1 MKCDAIGSNP
11 PMPSAM
17 LTTQDIRRRQ
27 RILEAAIVQLAERGL
42 SQTLLEDAAA
52 AAACSMAQAQVFFGR
67 DEELVL
73 GLYARLAA
81 DLEARVSELPDG
93 SVAERFRSI
102 MLAKLSLVAP
112 YREAL
117 AALLAALL
125 NPKHELSVLSTESGI
140 IRSRVMGVFSA
151 VVLGARDGHKVNTQ
165 QTVRSLY
172 AMHLALML
180 LWTQDRSDDSKATRA
195 AIDLVRDL
203 LSLSGRLA
211 WLPGAGSPFER
222 FDEIAAPLIE
232 PAPDCAQAAISRKI
246 LEQLFQH
253 RRLETA
259 GPCAERPCEQCFAL
273 HLPRVLRF
281 VSANE
286 PIHFL
291 LPAFPAKSPS
301 PKKVLGPLPDM
312 AEELALRF
320 LDQLCDQ
327 IRELYSPGAR
337 ITICSDGRVFS
348 ELVGVTDQ
356 DVTDYGLEMERF
368 RDRIGTTS
376 LDWFRMEDLFET
388 SEHAVMREQLV
399 LHYAEPLAAIRQRVS
414 DHDQHRLLFNGIQRF
429 LFEDR
434 VAIETEKSRTQLR
447 NECKERTFLVMQRSD
462 AWGRLLSDCFPA
474 ALRLSIHPQIP
485 HAEKIGIRLG
495 AASDAWIT
503 PWHGVAVE
511 RAGEFQLMRLSEAEE
526 LGAQVVNRFGR
537 PSHLRIGA
545 TREC

>member
-1 MKCDAIGSNP
+1 
-11 PMPSAM
+11 M
-17 LTTQDIRRRQ
+17 LDSDDIRRRQ
-27 RILEAAIVQLAERGL
+27 RILEAAVVQLAERGF
-42 SQTLLEDAAA
+42 SSTLLEDAAA
-52 AAACSMAQAQVFFGR
+52 AAGCSLAQARVFFDR

-93 SVAERFRSI
+93 SLADRFRSI

-117 AALLAALL
+117 ASLLAALL

-140 IRSRVMGVFSA
+140 IRSRVMGVFTA

-172 AMHLALML
+172 AMHLALLL
-180 LWTQDRSDDSKATRA
+180 LWTQDGSEDAQATRA
-195 AIDLVRDL
+195 AIDLLRDL

-211 WLPGAGSPFER
+211 WLPGAGSTFQR
-222 FDEIAAPLIE
+222 LDEIAAPLIE
-232 PAPDCAQAAISRKI
+232 PAPDSAQAAVSRKI
-246 LEQLFQH
+246 LEQLFHH
-253 RRLETA
+253 RRLESA
-259 GPCAERPCEQCFAL
+259 GSCAERPCEQCFAL

-286 PIHFL
+286 PLHFL
-291 LPAFPAKSPS
+291 LPAFPAKSPNT
-301 PKKVLGPLPDM
+301 KKVLGRLPDM
-312 AEELALRF
+312 AEELAFRF
-320 LDQLCDQ
+320 LDQLCDE
-327 IRELYSPGAR
+327 IRQLHSPGAR

-348 ELVGVTDQ
+348 DLVGVTDQ
-356 DVTDYGLEMERF
+356 DVTDYGLEMERI
-368 RDRIGTTS
+368 RDRIATKS

-388 SEHAVMREQLV
+388 SDHAVMREQLV
-399 LHYAEPLAAIRQRVS
+399 RHYAEPLAVIRQRVN
-414 DHDQHRLLFNGIQRF
+414 DHDQHRLWFNGIQRF

-434 VAIETEKSRTQLR
+434 IVIETEKSRTQVR
-447 NECKERTFLVMQRSD
+447 IECKDLTYRVMQRSD
-462 AWGRLLSDCFPA
+462 AWGRLLSDCFPG

-495 AASDAWIT
+495 ETSDVWIT
-503 PWHGVAVE
+503 PWHGAAVE
-511 RAGEFQLMRLSEAEE
+511 RSGEFRLMRRSEAEA

-537 PSHLRIGA
+537 PSHLQIGYDN
-545 TREC
+545 EP